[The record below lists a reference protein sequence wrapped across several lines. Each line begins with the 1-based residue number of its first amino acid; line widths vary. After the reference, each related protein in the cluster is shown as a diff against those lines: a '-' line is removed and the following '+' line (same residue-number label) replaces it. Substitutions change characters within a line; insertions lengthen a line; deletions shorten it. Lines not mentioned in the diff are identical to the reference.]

1 MENPQL
7 NNRAICSEKKSQKL
21 KPKIMYEVTLETI
34 DFMPLLKQ
42 QLIIFK
48 GIHYG
53 EDADYSNHSLVQE
66 YHYLNRNN
74 LLSELHKTECM
85 DSPLRLEF
93 NYGV

>member
-1 MENPQL
+1 
-7 NNRAICSEKKSQKL
+7 
-21 KPKIMYEVTLETI
+21 MYEVTLETI

>member
-1 MENPQL
+1 
-7 NNRAICSEKKSQKL
+7 
-21 KPKIMYEVTLETI
+21 MYEVTEETI
-34 DFMPLLKQ
+34 EFMPLLKQ

-53 EDADYSNHSLVQE
+53 ENANYSNHSLVQE

-85 DSPLRLEF
+85 DSPLRLEIE
-93 NYGV
+93 YGGQTKSTLPLLT

>member
-66 YHYLNRNN
+66 YHYLDRYN
-74 LLSELHKTECM
+74 LLGYLHDAEYL
-85 DSPLRLEF
+85 SYELRLRKV
-93 NYGV
+93 YGA